1 MNFDL
6 TITDFDSDKSAVFNP
21 DNYIEKNP
29 ECPKIAVTCFAENLV
44 NYAAENF
51 KSRKVGST
59 SSANGEI
66 PLYEL
71 DIDGVKIGL
80 FMSLIGASAAVG
92 VYEEF
97 FQMGIEKLV
106 VFGTCGVLDGSIADC
121 SIIVPNRAVRDEGTS
136 FHYAPPEKEIAVNIN
151 TLDKIC
157 GFLDD
162 KNISHTVGKVWTTD
176 AIYRETRQK
185 VQKRKSDGC
194 ICVDM
199 ECSAIAALASFRE
212 KEISQF
218 FYSADNLDSDTY
230 EKRSISNSAN
240 LDVKHKI
247 LELAVEMAL
256 MIYNK

>member
-1 MNFDL
+1 MNSKL
-6 TITDFDSDKSAVFNP
+6 SLTDFDSDKSAVFNP
-21 DNYIEKNP
+21 DSYIVKNP

-44 NYAAENF
+44 SYAAENF
-51 KSRKVGST
+51 KSRKIGEI

-71 DIDGVKIGL
+71 DVDGVKIGL
-80 FMSLIGASAAVG
+80 FMSLIGASAAVA

-97 FQMGIEKLV
+97 FQMGIEKLL

-136 FHYAPPEKEIAVNIN
+136 FHYAPPQNEIAVNVN
-151 TLDKIC
+151 TLDRIC
-157 GFLDD
+157 EFLDG

-176 AIYRETRQK
+176 AIYRETRRK

-199 ECSAIAALASFRE
+199 ECSAIAALASFRG

-218 FYSADNLDSDTY
+218 FYSADNLDSEVY

-240 LDVKHKI
+240 LDVKQKI
-247 LELAVEMAL
+247 LKLAVEMAVIL
-256 MIYNK
+256 LKS